1 MAHLQEQFKLVL
13 RRLARAPLFTAI
25 IVLTLA
31 IVVGANTVVFSV
43 INGVLLK
50 PLDYPHSEQ
59 LIGVW
64 YKAPGVGLPE
74 IINASFLYFIARE
87 QNTTF
92 QDVGAY
98 RSDAANVT
106 GIGQPEHL
114 PSVDLTDGTL
124 PLLGVKPALGRLFTR
139 LDDSAGAPK
148 TVIVSYGY
156 WQRRLG
162 GNRSAIGRTLTVDGS
177 AREIVGVL
185 PRDFQFLDESD
196 TSLFVPMQM
205 DRSQVRLG
213 NFNYEALARLKPGVT
228 LEQASA
234 DVARLVPISLRSF
247 PPPDGFSARVFETA
261 QIQPNLK
268 SLKKVVIG
276 DIGNVLWVLMGSL
289 AIVLLIACANVA
301 NLLLV
306 RAEGRR
312 QELAIRAALGA
323 SRSSLASELLL
334 ESLILG
340 VTGTLIGLGAAFAAL
355 RILVASAPTGLPR
368 LHEIGIGLPALLF
381 AVGLA
386 LFVGLLIGLIPALK
400 YSGVRAG
407 TGLREGGRSLS
418 QSRERHRTRKTLVVI
433 QVSLALVMLICSGLM
448 IRTFRALIHVSPGF
462 ADPASLETFSVSIP
476 DTQIP
481 DAQKE
486 RVLRMQ
492 QAIADKLA
500 AIPGVQSVS
509 LSTSI
514 PMNGDMNFNPVAS
527 ADRSYKE
534 GELPPL
540 RAFKYIAP
548 GFFAAMGTPLVAGRD
563 MTWAEE
569 YEKRPVAIVS
579 ENFAREYWG
588 SPAAAIGKR
597 IREVP
602 TEDWREV
609 IGVARDVYY
618 DGASQPAPTI
628 AYWPLFQDRFNGDK
642 EMMRRYVNFVLR
654 TPRAGS
660 AALLIEMQKAV
671 WSVNPDLP
679 LADAKT
685 LNGLYRRSMARTSF
699 TLVIL
704 CVAGSMSLLL
714 GVLGIYGVIA
724 YAVSQRTREIS
735 IRLALGASHEAV
747 TSMFVRQ
754 GLALAAIG
762 VGIGLVV
769 AFSTM
774 QLMSSL
780 LFQVSPVDP
789 WTYVLTT
796 TCIIAIACL
805 ASYVPSRRA
814 MGVDVV
820 EGLRAE

>member
-1 MAHLQEQFKLVL
+1 MTHLREQFKVVL
-13 RRLARAPLFTAI
+13 RRLARAPLFSSI
-25 IVLTLA
+25 VVLTLA

-43 INGVLLK
+43 IDGVLLK
-50 PLDYPHSEQ
+50 PLNYPKSDR

-64 YKAPGVGLPE
+64 YTAPGVGLPD

-87 QNTTF
+87 QNTTLE
-92 QDVGAY
+92 DVGAY
-98 RSDAANVT
+98 RSDAVNVT
-106 GIGQPEHL
+106 GIGQPEHI

-124 PLLGVKPALGRLFTR
+124 PLLGVRPVLGRLFTR
-139 LDDSAGAPK
+139 RDDSPGTPK

-162 GNRSAIGRTLTVDGS
+162 GNASAIGRSITVDGS
-177 AREIVGVL
+177 AREIIGVL
-185 PRDFQFLDESD
+185 PRDFRFLDETD
-196 TSLFVPMQM
+196 ASLFVPMQM

-228 LEQASA
+228 LQQAST
-234 DVARLVPISLRSF
+234 DLGRLIPISLRSF

-261 QIQPNLK
+261 QIQPKLR

-276 DIGNVLWVLMGSL
+276 DIASVLWVLMGSL
-289 AIVLLIACANVA
+289 GVVLLIACANVA

-312 QELAIRAALGA
+312 QELAIRSALGA
-323 SRSSLASELLL
+323 SRSSIASELLV
-334 ESLILG
+334 ESLTLG
-340 VTGTLIGLGAAFAAL
+340 VAGTLLGLAFAFAAL
-355 RILVASAPTGLPR
+355 RILVAAAPAGLPR
-368 LHEIGIGLPALLF
+368 LHEIGIGIPVLLF
-381 AVGLA
+381 ACGIS
-386 LFVGLLIGLIPALK
+386 LFMGLLIGFLPALK

-418 QSRERHRTRKTLVVI
+418 QSRERHRARKTLVVI

-448 IRTFRALIHVSPGF
+448 IRTFRALVHVSPGF
-462 ADPASLETFSVSIP
+462 SDPASLETFSVAIP
-476 DTQIP
+476 ETQIP
-481 DAQKE
+481 DTQKE

-509 LSTSI
+509 LATSI
-514 PMNGDMNFNPVAS
+514 PMNGDMNFNPVAA
-527 ADRSYKE
+527 ADRTYKE

-548 GFFAAMGTPLVAGRD
+548 GFFATMNTPIVAGRD
-563 MTWAEE
+563 ITWAEE
-569 YEKRPVAIVS
+569 YQKRPVAIVS

-602 TEDWREV
+602 IEEWREI

-618 DGASQPAPTI
+618 DGSGQPAPTV
-628 AYWPLFQDRFNGDK
+628 AYWPLFQNQFNGDK

-660 AALLIEMQKAV
+660 ASLLAEMQKAV
-671 WSVNPDLP
+671 WTVNPDLP

-685 LNGLYRRSMARTSF
+685 LNDLYRKSLARTSF

-714 GVLGIYGVIA
+714 GILGIYGVVA

-735 IRLALGASHEAV
+735 IRLALGAQPQNV

-762 VGIGLVV
+762 VVVGLVV
-769 AFSTM
+769 AISTM
-774 QLMSSL
+774 RFVNSL
-780 LFQVSPVDP
+780 LFQVSPLDP
-789 WTYVLTT
+789 WTYVMTT
-796 TCIIAIACL
+796 TAIIAIACL
-805 ASYVPSRRA
+805 ASYIPSRRA

>member
-1 MAHLQEQFKLVL
+1 MAHFKEQFQLVL
-13 RRLARAPLFTAI
+13 RRLARAPLFTGI
-25 IVLTLA
+25 IVFTLA
-31 IVVGANTVVFSV
+31 LVVGANTVVFSV

-50 PLDYPHSEQ
+50 PLSYPHSEQ

-87 QNTTF
+87 QNTTL

-106 GIGQPEHL
+106 GIGQPEHI

-139 LDDSAGAPK
+139 QDDSPGTPK

-177 AREIVGVL
+177 AREIIGVL
-185 PRDFQFLDESD
+185 PRDFEFLDESD
-196 TSLFVPMQM
+196 ASLFIPMQM

-228 LEQASA
+228 LQQASA
-234 DVARLVPISLRSF
+234 DIARLIPISLRSF
-247 PPPDGFSARVFETA
+247 PPPDGFSAKVFENA
-261 QIQPNLK
+261 QFQPDLRM
-268 SLKKVVIG
+268 LKKVVIG

-289 AIVLLIACANVA
+289 AIVLLIACANVT

-312 QELAIRAALGA
+312 QELAIRSALGA
-323 SRSSLASELLL
+323 SRRSIATELLT
-334 ESLILG
+334 ESLTLG
-340 VTGTLIGLGAAFAAL
+340 LAGTVVGFAFAFAAL
-355 RILVASAPTGLPR
+355 RILVAAAPAGLPR
-368 LHEIGIGLPALLF
+368 LHAIGIDFPVLLF
-381 AVGLA
+381 ALGLA
-386 LFVGLLIGLIPALK
+386 LFVGFLIGVIPALK
-400 YSGVRAG
+400 YSGIRAS

-418 QSRERHRTRKTLVVI
+418 QSRERHRARKTLVVI

-448 IRTFRALIHVSPGF
+448 IRTFRALVHVSPGF
-462 ADPASLETFSVSIP
+462 SDPSSLETFSVAIP
-476 DTQIP
+476 ETQIP
-481 DAQKE
+481 DTQKE

-514 PMNGDMNFNPVAS
+514 PMNGDMNFNPVAA

-548 GFFAAMGTPLVAGRD
+548 GFFATMGTPLVAGRD
-563 MTWAEE
+563 ITWAEE
-569 YEKRPVAIVS
+569 YQKRPVAIVS

-588 SPAAAIGKR
+588 SPNAAIGKR

-628 AYWPLFQDRFNGDK
+628 AYWPLFQDQFNGDK

-660 AALLIEMQKAV
+660 APLLTEMQKAV

-685 LNGLYRRSMARTSF
+685 IGDLSRKSMARTSF

-704 CVAGSMSLLL
+704 CVAGSMALLL
-714 GVLGIYGVIA
+714 GIVGIYGVIA
-724 YAVSQRTREIS
+724 YSVSQRTREIS
-735 IRLALGASHEAV
+735 IRLALGARRETV

-754 GLALAAIG
+754 GLSLTG
-762 VGIGLVV
+762 VGVLVGLVI
-769 AFSTM
+769 AFLAM
-774 QLMSSL
+774 RLMSSL
-780 LFQVSPVDP
+780 LFHVRPVDP
-789 WTYVLTT
+789 WTYILATASVL
-796 TCIIAIACL
+796 AIAGL
-805 ASYVPSRRA
+805 ASYIPSRRA
-814 MGVDVV
+814 VAVDLV